1 MKTFAKHSFNLIS
14 LSPRTKDVGNYQV
27 FIFLR
32 NKNTNKIIGNP
43 QKFNIEVIKPP
54 IFSFNCHLGPKI
66 DYCLP
71 YIKQVSDSGQVTIK
85 FPLGIKEV
93 NTTSYPNITNALR
106 IELYVSK
113 DIDGN
118 QRVVNSTI
126 KSWNVTNM
134 NNDTI

>member
-1 MKTFAKHSFNLIS
+1 
-14 LSPRTKDVGNYQV
+14 
-27 FIFLR
+27 
-32 NKNTNKIIGNP
+32 
-43 QKFNIEVIKPP
+43 
-54 IFSFNCHLGPKI
+54 
-66 DYCLP
+66 
-71 YIKQVSDSGQVTIK
+71 VSDYGQVTIK